1 MAKMDHLI
9 RPAELKDKSR
19 RERKKHE
26 TRWRIFD
33 SAVKLMRKSGFDEV
47 SIDEICEEADVAR
60 ATFFQHFSNKAAL
73 MRVFSE
79 MVVEE
84 VKDALCGAEAT
95 NREKLTKVHATLR
108 RVYRENA
115 AFSHRLFA
123 AFAAEPGGGFSI
135 DIPEKG
141 LTALVAKV
149 IREGQTAGE
158 FDDAWSPNVVSVSLV
173 ASWIAA
179 SRVENRG
186 GFADTD
192 DPHVQIL
199 NLILRGLNPQEG

>member
-1 MAKMDHLI
+1 MDQLI
-9 RPAELKDKSR
+9 RPAELKNRSR

-33 SAVKLMRKSGFDEV
+33 AAVGLMRVNGYDDVF
-47 SIDEICEEADVAR
+47 IDDICENADVAR

-79 MVVEE
+79 MIVEE
-84 VKDALCGAEAT
+84 EEDSLRGVEAT
-95 NREKLTKVHATLR
+95 HREKLTMVHAGLR

-135 DIPEKG
+135 DVPEKG
-141 LTALVAKV
+141 LTAVVAG
-149 IREGQTAGE
+149 IIEDGQRAGE
-158 FDDAWSPNVVSVSLV
+158 FDGVWSPNVVSVSLV

-186 GFADTD
+186 GFADAD
-192 DPHVQIL
+192 DPQTQIL
-199 NLILRGLNPQEG
+199 DLILGGLNQQSL